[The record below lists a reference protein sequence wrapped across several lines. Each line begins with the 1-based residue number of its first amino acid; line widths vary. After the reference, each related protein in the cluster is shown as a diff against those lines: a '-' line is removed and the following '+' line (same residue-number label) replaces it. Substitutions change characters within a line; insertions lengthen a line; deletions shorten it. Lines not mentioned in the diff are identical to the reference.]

1 MREFN
6 YTNWMRQNRVGPFS
20 KTLNESGT
28 GDAPFDFNKAAI
40 ESATGDKISHTEED
54 TYGEPVYW
62 STNNPNVTYHIG
74 SNDQIIKYD
83 GETGERYIVGDLKH
97 YDDPDFD
104 TERDTDADYEEPRDD
119 FGMAGDY
126 NDGEFW
132 EGEEKLIR
140 EQGGDNQFTTEVT
153 VDVVFAEGA
162 VYEGKK
168 LAYRF
173 YSDATTIK
181 INYLIDLEL
190 RSWGLKS
197 VVVYA
202 PSGEPDIE
210 FEIEVEAENGESDFI
225 PFKGKI
231 DWSKVDIERESSKEG
246 YLISPDSMEIQFDK
260 DCKFIQG
267 TVTY

>member
-6 YTNWMRQNRVGPFS
+6 YTSWMQQNRVGPYS
-20 KTLNESGT
+20 KTLNE
-28 GDAPFDFNKAAI
+28 GDAPFDFNKSAI

-54 TYGEPVYW
+54 DYGRPIYW
-62 STNNPNVTYHIG
+62 STKNPNVTYYI
-74 SNDQIIKYD
+74 NDDDQIIKYD
-83 GETGERYIVGDLKH
+83 GETGERYPIGDLKS
-97 YDDPDFD
+97 YDDPEFD
-104 TERDTDADYEEPRDD
+104 IEPDTDADYEEPRDD
-119 FGMAGDY
+119 FDMAGDY

-132 EGEEKLIR
+132 EGKEKLIR
-140 EQGGDNQFTTEVT
+140 EQGGENEFTTKVT
-153 VDVVFAEGA
+153 VDIVFDEDA

-173 YSDATTIK
+173 YPNATTMK

-197 VVVYA
+197 VAVHA

-210 FEIEVEAENGESDFI
+210 FDIEVESEDGETDFI
-225 PFKGKI
+225 PFKGAI
-231 DWSKVDIERESSKEG
+231 DWSKVDIEREYGEEG
-246 YLISPDSMEIQFDK
+246 FLISPDSMELQFDK
-260 DCKFIQG
+260 NCKLTQG